1 MKHKN
6 LLVENNVNS
15 VKQRLITTL
24 QNINFQGGK
33 TYFDDIEKIEHCI
46 KALENIKIE
55 NNNFT
60 SKPTKIKRNT
70 LKSILKRFIL
80 SDLFIKVFVY
90 TSAFI
95 LTLLLTL
102 EI

>member
-1 MKHKN
+1 MK
-6 LLVENNVNS
+6 
-15 VKQRLITTL
+15 KQR
-24 QNINFQGGK
+24 INELNKLDSVPIGK
-33 TYFDDIEKIEHCI
+33 EI
-46 KALENIKIE
+46 
-55 NNNFT
+55 
-60 SKPTKIKRNT
+60 KIKRNT

-80 SDLFIKVFVY
+80 SDIFIKVFVY

>member
-1 MKHKN
+1 MKTKRIN
-6 LLVENNVNS
+6 ELNKLYS
-15 VKQRLITTL
+15 VPI
-24 QNINFQGGK
+24 GK
-33 TYFDDIEKIEHCI
+33 EI
-46 KALENIKIE
+46 
-55 NNNFT
+55 
-60 SKPTKIKRNT
+60 KIKRNT

-80 SDLFIKVFVY
+80 SDIFIKVFVY